1 MYVQKWLNRLYTRG
15 DKSLKAFFLKFLHKL
30 FHSSSEKLNLF
41 ATYDIIELACQAYVV
56 PPIKDHL
63 NIGIVIQ
70 GPIIPRTTLEICM
83 FYKRIYPQ
91 VRIVLST
98 WDSEDTQRFQGLQD
112 ERFAVIQSIKPD
124 VSGPKNINLQLTS
137 SVAGINQ
144 LKDQGCSYILKTRT
158 DILLGNSSFLNY
170 LLWMHSKGKQHALV
184 FSSFNSF
191 MFRLFSPSDQVM
203 FGEATDIARYWSVNL
218 VADDQKIDFS
228 EEYLFKNYLES
239 YGYKT
244 HQDIKN
250 YLTALRDYTVI
261 ADHEQLGQVWN
272 KGAYTAL
279 NHRWRGEKF
288 PNRMTQLSS
297 WHWEMLQDDLS
308 YFERLNNSLD

>member
-1 MYVQKWLNRLYTRG
+1 MYVKKWLNRLYPRS
-15 DKSLKAFFLKFLHKL
+15 DQSLKAFFLKFLHKL

-56 PPIKDHL
+56 PPIKDHVK
-63 NIGIVIQ
+63 IGIVIQ

-98 WDSEDTQRFQGLQD
+98 WDSEDTQRFQGLQN

-124 VSGPKNINLQLTS
+124 VSGPTNLNFQITS
-137 SVAGINQ
+137 SIAGINH
-144 LKDQGCSYILKTRT
+144 LKDQGCTHILKTRT

-170 LLWMHSKGKQHALV
+170 LVWMHSKGKQHALV

-191 MFRLFSPSDQVM
+191 IFRLFSLSDQVM
-203 FGEATDIARYWSVNL
+203 FGAATDIARYWSIDL
-218 VADDQKIDFS
+218 VTDTQKIDFS

-244 HQDIKN
+244 HQDINN

-261 ADHEQLGQVWN
+261 ADHEQLGQIWN

-279 NHRWRGEKF
+279 NYRWRGEKF

-297 WHWEMLQDDLS
+297 WLWEMLQDELS
-308 YFERLNNSLD
+308 YFEELNNSLD